1 MPAFQPAPPPAP
13 PAPQPIE
20 FPVTIQ
26 QPGAVGAQEVYEGMV
41 AQRKELRNQLDRLE
55 DQRRDLSNEL
65 RSENITTSDRT
76 GVEARL
82 KETDARI
89 SSVEGQIAQADLAVA
104 KAAAIPGA
112 IVERPPI
119 QRDGP
124 PEELVAIPIVF
135 IMFVLGPLAIAYAR
149 RIWKRGAT
157 VIAPVPREVH
167 DRLDQMAQSIESIAI
182 ETERIGE
189 GQRFLTRVMSEQN
202 RLGAGPAQPIAV
214 PVAEHEQ
221 VKRG

>member
-1 MPAFQPAPPPAP
+1 MPSV
-13 PAPQPIE
+13 E
-20 FPVTIQ
+20 FPVTVS
-26 QPGAVGAQEVYEGMV
+26 QPGPVGASDVYEGMV

-65 RSENITTSDRT
+65 RSESITTADRT
-76 GVEARL
+76 GIEARL

-89 SSVEGQIAQADLAVA
+89 SSVEGQISQADLAVA

-112 IVERPPI
+112 IVERPPVR
-119 QRDGP
+119 RDGP
-124 PEELVAIPIVF
+124 PEELIAIPIVF

-149 RIWKRGAT
+149 RIWKKGAT

-167 DRLDQMAQSIESIAI
+167 DRLDQMAQAVESIAI

-202 RLGAGPAQPIAV
+202 RLGAGAAQPIPV
-214 PVAEHEQ
+214 PVADQEQ
-221 VKRG
+221 VRRG

>member
-1 MPAFQPAPPPAP
+1 
-13 PAPQPIE
+13 
-20 FPVTIQ
+20 
-26 QPGAVGAQEVYEGMV
+26 MV

-149 RIWKRGAT
+149 RIWKR
-157 VIAPVPREVH
+157 APP
-167 DRLDQMAQSIESIAI
+167 
-182 ETERIGE
+182 
-189 GQRFLTRVMSEQN
+189 
-202 RLGAGPAQPIAV
+202 
-214 PVAEHEQ
+214 
-221 VKRG
+221 

>member
-1 MPAFQPAPPPAP
+1 MEASQ
-13 PAPQPIE
+13 
-20 FPVTIQ
+20 
-26 QPGAVGAQEVYEGMV
+26 VYQGMV
-41 AQRKELRNQLDRLE
+41 AQRRELRNQLDRLE
-55 DQRRDLSNEL
+55 DQRQDQSNAL
-65 RSENITTSDRT
+65 RSENITTADRA
-76 GVEARL
+76 GMEARL

-89 SSVEGQIAQADLAVA
+89 SSVEAQLAQADLAVA

-112 IVERPPI
+112 IVEPPPVI
-119 QRDGP
+119 REGP
-124 PEELVAIPIVF
+124 PDEVILIPIVF

-167 DRLDQMAQSIESIAI
+167 DRLDQMAQAVESIAI

-202 RLGAGPAQPIAV
+202 RLGGGAAQPIPV
-214 PVAEHEQ
+214 PVGEPER
-221 VKRG
+221 VNRG